1 MQKNFVEKID
11 CDEYVEERIY
21 TVQECTAIAVTAGD
35 KERQDALLV
44 TRADESGEK
53 DMQIVFGW
61 TMPEDGEGFAAMCED
76 SGAWSSDWEDLETV
90 LLPGEEEDNPRA
102 YNAEKTYYYSVQCQR
117 LEDGC
122 NMRERQVIE
131 EFPADIHDQAALD
144 AAILGIADAADLT
157 ELMTPLDE
165 PYDAAELDNL
175 WTLALMA
182 KAPGDPGSEIAS
194 FEIWESESRTAA
206 KGE

>member
-1 MQKNFVEKID
+1 MQKNF
-11 CDEYVEERIY
+11 
-21 TVQECTAIAVTAGD
+21 
-35 KERQDALLV
+35 
-44 TRADESGEK
+44 
-53 DMQIVFGW
+53 
-61 TMPEDGEGFAAMCED
+61 
-76 SGAWSSDWEDLETV
+76 
-90 LLPGEEEDNPRA
+90 EDNPSA
-102 YNAEKTYYYSVQCQR
+102 YSAEKTYYYSVQCQR
-117 LEDGC
+117 LENGC

-182 KAPGDPGSEIAS
+182 EEPGEPGSEIAS
-194 FEIWESESRTAA
+194 FEIWESESRAAA

>member
-1 MQKNFVEKID
+1 MNMQKNFVEKID

-76 SGAWSSDWEDLETV
+76 SGAWSSDWEDLNTV
-90 LLPGEEEDNPRA
+90 ILEEE
-102 YNAEKTYYYSVQCQR
+102 
-117 LEDGC
+117 
-122 NMRERQVIE
+122 
-131 EFPADIHDQAALD
+131 
-144 AAILGIADAADLT
+144 
-157 ELMTPLDE
+157 
-165 PYDAAELDNL
+165 
-175 WTLALMA
+175 
-182 KAPGDPGSEIAS
+182 
-194 FEIWESESRTAA
+194 
-206 KGE
+206 